1 MDSTTDQELARLSAD
16 MMVMQTLFVS
26 ITKAMLRS
34 RSVEPGAIVDGF
46 EEAAALLAS
55 LRSRLGESAH
65 DHVAH
70 AAVLLEQ
77 LRSAI
82 SVSAG

>member
-34 RSVEPGAIVDGF
+34 RSVEPSAIVDGF

-55 LRSRLGESAH
+55 LRTRLGESAYG
-65 DHVAH
+65 HVAH
-70 AAVLLEQ
+70 AALLLEQ
-77 LRSAI
+77 LRSAV